1 MNMKIELHEIPVRDL
16 VEGFRD
22 EAENGVTAY
31 GGRLDIRP
39 KYQREFIYS
48 PEQQRAVMQTVLK
61 GFPLN
66 TMYWAVRD
74 DGRYEVIDGQQR
86 TLSVCKFAAGDFS
99 VPWGGSPLYFHNL
112 KDDERERVLNYRL
125 MVYFCEGSDTEKLEW
140 FKTINIAGEEL
151 TAQELR
157 NAVYAGPWT
166 ADAKRYFSRTECP
179 AFQVG
184 GKYLAGSA
192 IRQDYLETAI
202 RWLCGGEPEAY
213 MASHQH
219 DASASPLWLHF
230 QNVISWVRTV
240 FPHYRA
246 KMKGLDWGRL
256 YREYAGR
263 EYDPAALEARVA
275 ALLKDDE
282 VQKDAGIWEFVLS
295 GEAPH
300 KRKLLN
306 LRAFSESQKEA
317 AYERQGGN
325 CAICGKHFELAEMQG
340 DHIVPWSK
348 GGKTLPDNLQMLCAL
363 CNQQKGGALA

>member
-1 MNMKIELHEIPVRDL
+1 MKIELKEITVAEL
-16 VEGFRD
+16 VAGYEDRGDDGVVGF
-22 EAENGVTAY
+22 
-31 GGRLDIRP
+31 GGALDIRP
-39 KYQREFIYS
+39 PYQREFIYG
-48 PEQQRAVMQTVLK
+48 EKQREAVIDSVMN

-66 TMYWAVRD
+66 VMYWAKREN
-74 DGRYEVIDGQQR
+74 GTFEVMDGQQR
-86 TLSVCKFAAGDFS
+86 TLSLCQFAAGDF
-99 VPWGGSPLYFHNL
+99 PYFMRFFTNFT
-112 KDDERERVLNYRL
+112 DAERERFLAYKL
-125 MVYFCEGSDTEKLEW
+125 MVYRCEGTDEEKLRW
-140 FKTINIAGEEL
+140 FRTINIAGEKL
-151 TAQELR
+151 TEQELR

-166 ADAKRYFSRTECP
+166 ADAKRYFSKANGP
-179 AFQVG
+179 AKRLG
-184 GKYLAGSA
+184 GDYLAGSA

-202 RWLCGGEPEAY
+202 RWLCGGEPEGY
-213 MASHQH
+213 MAAHQH

-246 KMKGLDWGRL
+246 KMKGLDWGKL
-256 YREYAGR
+256 FREYGPGTGR
-263 EYDPAALEARVA
+263 TYDPAALEARVA
-275 ALLKDDE
+275 ALLRDDE

-306 LRAFSESQKEA
+306 LRAFSETQKEE
-317 AYERQGGN
+317 AYERQGGL